1 MTSELQELKEKLVLA
16 HKIMA
21 AAGVLQ
27 MNLGHASV
35 RLPEGDRILILGHLH
50 DVGKVFE
57 TATVED
63 LSVMD
68 LEGNH
73 LEGELEPPG
82 ERYIHSG
89 IYKLRPDVG
98 SVVHAHP
105 FMAIACTIA
114 GQDVIPVG
122 HWGTVFQP
130 KVPVYPSSEQIENQ
144 QMGEDIAKVM
154 GNAPAVLLKHHGA
167 ATAAKTLEQSVAVM
181 LSLEHTAK
189 LVAAA
194 SQMGTPQPL
203 PTAQVKSDKAI
214 TLDRPSFW
222 ENPWAYWS
230 SKVS

>member
-1 MTSELQELKEKLVLA
+1 MPSGIEELKDKLILA

-35 RLPEGDRILILGHLH
+35 RLPEGNRVLILGHLH
-50 DVGKVFE
+50 DVGRVFE
-57 TATVED
+57 TATTQD

-82 ERYIHSG
+82 ERFIHTG
-89 IYKLRPDVG
+89 IYKHRPDVG
-98 SVVHAHP
+98 AVVHAHP
-105 FMAIACTIA
+105 FTAVACTIA
-114 GQDVIPVG
+114 GRDIIPVG
-122 HWGTVFQP
+122 HWGTVFHP
-130 KVPVYPSSEQIENQ
+130 KVPVYPSSEQIESQ

-154 GNAPAVLLKHHGA
+154 GGAPAVMLKHHGA
-167 ATAAKTLEQSVAVM
+167 TTAGKFLELAVAVM
-181 LSLEHTAK
+181 LSLEHTAR
-189 LVAAA
+189 LLAAA

-203 PTAQVKSDKAI
+203 PLEQVESSMAVS
-214 TLDRPSFW
+214 LDRPSFW

-230 SKVS
+230 SRVS